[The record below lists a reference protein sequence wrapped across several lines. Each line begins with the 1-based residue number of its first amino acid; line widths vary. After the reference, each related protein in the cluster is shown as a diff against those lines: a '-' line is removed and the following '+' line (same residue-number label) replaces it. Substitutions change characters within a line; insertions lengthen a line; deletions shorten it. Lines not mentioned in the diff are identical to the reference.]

1 MCRFDTGKFRHRD
14 IQHNDVRVKP
24 RRFEK
29 QFLAIGHGTHHL
41 EVGLQ
46 QGADPFSDGTMVVGK
61 QYAWPIQYFLRSPS
75 SAADEANTYP
85 PSDRDSEHDATGDV
99 KAGLLGKFLG
109 GTE

>member
-14 IQHNDVRVKP
+14 IQHNDVRVKS

-46 QGADPFSDGTMVVGK
+46 QRADPFSDGTMVIGK

-75 SAADEANTYP
+75 S
-85 PSDRDSEHDATGDV
+85 PSGWKRIPIRRVTAIPSTM
-99 KAGLLGKFLG
+99 LLEMLRQDY
-109 GTE
+109 